1 VLANMLLDN
10 RLEKF
15 IYLMC
20 GTKSKLKGRYSRPG
34 EIICAKQE
42 KNMLKVKT
50 LVINRGAI
58 KH

>member
-1 VLANMLLDN
+1 
-10 RLEKF
+10 
-15 IYLMC
+15 MC
-20 GTKSKLKGRYSRPG
+20 GTKSKLKGRYSRLG

>member
-1 VLANMLLDN
+1 MLLDN

-34 EIICAKQE
+34 EIICAKQDLPFHFTGE
-42 KNMLKVKT
+42 KGAFILK
-50 LVINRGAI
+50 
-58 KH
+58 H

>member
-1 VLANMLLDN
+1 MLLDN